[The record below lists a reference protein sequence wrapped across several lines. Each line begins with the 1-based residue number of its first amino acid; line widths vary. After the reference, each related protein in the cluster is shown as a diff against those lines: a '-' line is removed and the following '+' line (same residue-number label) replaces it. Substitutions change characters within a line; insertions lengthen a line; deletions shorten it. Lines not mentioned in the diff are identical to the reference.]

1 LTLARKFIAQATTA
15 RPAILLASDVLEL
28 AGDEL
33 TALPPSER
41 RRALE
46 RLLVPG
52 HAWLQLVAHTPDIQV
67 AEAWL
72 AVPGLEGVVAKR
84 VDRPSVAGRGRD
96 WVKVKRQRTID
107 CAVVG
112 ITGDLSAP
120 RLVLGLE
127 SGVLCIAADLHRG
140 RSVFGNGDTRLRLK
154 SD

>member
-1 LTLARKFIAQATTA
+1 M
-15 RPAILLASDVLEL
+15 LASNSWR
-28 AGDEL
+28 
-33 TALPPSER
+33 THPTFKSQKR
-41 RRALE
+41 RWR
-46 RLLVPG
+46 
-52 HAWLQLVAHTPDIQV
+52 
-67 AEAWL
+67 
-72 AVPGLEGVVAKR
+72 VVAKR

-120 RLVLGLE
+120 RLALGLE

-140 RSVFGNGDTRLRLK
+140 RSLFGNAGTRLRLK